1 VVIKQRSLPR
11 RTVLRGLG
19 SVIALP
25 FLETMLPARAGAQT
39 AGAAAPQRFGAV
51 YVPNGCPIAH
61 EIPQWIPD
69 GTGGALDIR
78 PILEPL
84 APFRDQ
90 LTVIGNLS
98 RAGGADVTDHA
109 VSSAGWLTGAIAKPT
124 EAEDIRVGVSIDQVL
139 AREIGQDTPFPSL
152 EYATEDFSGYIGG
165 CVPGYSCTYMNT
177 ISWAS
182 ATEPLPMEIN
192 PRVAFERLFGRAG
205 TAEDRLRRMHED
217 RSILDSIAEEARSL
231 QRGVSAVD
239 RNRLDDYLDN
249 LREIERRI
257 QRVEASNT
265 SDIATI
271 DAPVGIPHSFEEH
284 MRVMFDL
291 LAVAWQADLTRVFT
305 FMTGR
310 EASQRTYP
318 GLGMSQTHHD
328 TSHHGRSPEKMAQH
342 AKINTYFTQLFA
354 NFVETLSNSP
364 EGDGSVL
371 DHSLIAYG
379 TGMSDGQAHNSY
391 PLPFSLVGGLHG
403 KVRGDRFLVAPEWT
417 WIGDLWAGV
426 AGHYGLELDGFGD
439 STGRFEV

>member
-1 VVIKQRSLPR
+1 MFLTNKTLPR

-19 SVIALP
+19 SVVALP
-25 FLETMLPARAGAQT
+25 FLESMLPARARAQN
-39 AGAAAPQRFGAV
+39 AATPPLRFGAV

-61 EIPQWIPD
+61 EVPQWIPA
-69 GTGGALDIR
+69 GEAGKLDIR

-84 APFRDQ
+84 RPFRDQ
-90 LTVIGNLS
+90 LTVVGNLS
-98 RAGGADVTDHA
+98 RAGRDGVTDHA
-109 VSSAGWLTGAIAKPT
+109 VSTAGWLTGAVAKPT

-139 AREIGQDTPFPSL
+139 ARHIGQDTPFPSL
-152 EYATEDFSGYIGG
+152 EFATEDFAGYIGG
-165 CVPGYSCTYMNT
+165 CVPGYSCVYMNT

-205 TAEDRLRRMHED
+205 SAEDRLRRMHED
-217 RSILDSIAEEARSL
+217 LSILDSISDEARAL

-239 RNRLDDYLDN
+239 RNRLDEYLSN

-265 SDIATI
+265 SDVATI
-271 DAPVGIPHSFEEH
+271 DAPIGIPQEFEQH
-284 MRVMFDL
+284 MDVMFDL

-318 GLGMSQTHHD
+318 GLGMTFTHHD
-328 TSHHGRSPEKMAQH
+328 TSHHGRNPEKMEKHAQ
-342 AKINTYFTQLFA
+342 INTYFTSLYARF
-354 NFVETLSNSP
+354 LDKLRNSP
-364 EGDGSVL
+364 EGDGNVL

-391 PLPFSLVGGLHG
+391 PLPFSLAGGLHG
-403 KVRGDRFLVAPEWT
+403 KIRGDRFIVAPEWT
-417 WIGDLWAGV
+417 TIGNLWVDV
-426 AGHYGLELDGFGD
+426 AGHFGLELDSLGESD
-439 STGRFEV
+439 GRLEV

>member
-1 VVIKQRSLPR
+1 LPR
-11 RTVLRGLG
+11 RTLLRGLG
-19 SVIALP
+19 SVVALP
-25 FLETMLPARAGAQT
+25 FLEPMLPARARAQN
-39 AGAAAPQRFGAV
+39 AATPPLRFGAV

-61 EIPQWIPD
+61 EVPQWIPA
-69 GTGGALDIR
+69 GEAGKLDIR

-84 APFRDQ
+84 RPFRDQ
-90 LTVIGNLS
+90 LTVVGNLS
-98 RAGGADVTDHA
+98 RAGRDGVTDHA
-109 VSSAGWLTGAIAKPT
+109 VSTAGWLTGAVAKPT

-139 AREIGQDTPFPSL
+139 ARHIGQDTPFPSL
-152 EYATEDFSGYIGG
+152 EFATEDFAGYIGG
-165 CVPGYSCTYMNT
+165 CVPGYSCVYMNT

-205 TAEDRLRRMHED
+205 SAEDRLRRMHED
-217 RSILDSIAEEARSL
+217 LSILDSISDEARAL

-239 RNRLDDYLDN
+239 RNRLDEYLSN

-265 SDIATI
+265 SDVATI
-271 DAPVGIPHSFEEH
+271 DAPVGIPQEFEQH
-284 MRVMFDL
+284 MDVMFDL

-318 GLGMSQTHHD
+318 GLGMTFTHHD
-328 TSHHGRSPEKMAQH
+328 TSHHGRNPEKMEKHAQ
-342 AKINTYFTQLFA
+342 INTYFTSLYARF
-354 NFVETLSNSP
+354 LDKLRNSP
-364 EGDGSVL
+364 EGDGNVL

-391 PLPFSLVGGLHG
+391 PLPFSLAGGLHG
-403 KVRGDRFLVAPEWT
+403 KIRGDRFIVAPEWT
-417 WIGDLWAGV
+417 TIGNLWVDV
-426 AGHYGLELDGFGD
+426 AGHFGLELDSLGESD
-439 STGRFEV
+439 GRLEV